1 MIVYSS
7 SNPNVKVN
15 YVTEEPK
22 VIEKYLVEFDFIKYF
37 FPLYPINAREYFKN
51 YL

>member
-15 YVTEEPK
+15 YVTEETK
-22 VIEKYLVEFDFIKYF
+22 KIEKYPTEFDFIKYF
-37 FPLYPINAREYFKN
+37 FPLFPINAYQYFKGQ
-51 YL
+51 L